1 MDLLHRGQDQV
12 AKGMLEEMVS
22 QQKRRISLQEVV
34 AYFGIRAFADDVR
47 FERDE
52 GLGRATVVALKETLW
67 HKWHSDQ
74 VETRDQ
80 NNCNQKQF
88 ARPGEYRRYT
98 PRRIHIHGLR

>member
-1 MDLLHRGQDQV
+1 
-12 AKGMLEEMVS
+12 
-22 QQKRRISLQEVV
+22 LQEVV

-52 GLGRATVVALKETLW
+52 GLGRATVVALKKTLW

-80 NNCNQKQF
+80 NNRNQEQL
-88 ARPGEYRRYT
+88 ARPGEYRRRMS
-98 PRRIHIHGLR
+98 RRIHVHGLRQLLVLFIHNEGQMAVMEGAEVAEKVVEA